1 MATKKDRMTHP
12 VIPQKTVFKTTD
24 EIKGGIVTACKIM
37 DAWGLTE
44 GLGHVSSRIPGTDH
58 FVVTPRKGP
67 GQVEKKEDLMIID
80 FDGNLVEGKGIPFG
94 ESSLHLEIYR
104 KRPDVGAICRFWS
117 ETTTVLGALNHL
129 VRPILG
135 RHDGLG
141 YEVCYFYE
149 ARLHSENR
157 EASVR
162 MAGVLG
168 DAYGIILRGS
178 GVATVGTNI
187 IDACVRAV
195 FLERAAIYQYK
206 ASLLGE
212 PIFLSLDEMDKWNE
226 QYWHLPDYDLYL
238 RFWDYFKS
246 KL

>member
-1 MATKKDRMTHP
+1 MATKKGKMTHP
-12 VIPQKTVFKTTD
+12 VIPQKSVFKTTD
-24 EIKGGIVTACKIM
+24 EIKEGIVTACKIM
-37 DAWGLTE
+37 DKWGLTE

-80 FDGNLVEGKGIPFG
+80 FDGNLIEGKGIPFG
-94 ESSLHLEIYR
+94 ERSLHLEIYR
-104 KRPDVGAICRFWS
+104 TRPDVGAICSFWS
-117 ETTTVLGALNHL
+117 EATTVLGALNRP
-129 VRPILG
+129 VRPIIG
-135 RHDGLG
+135 PHYVLG
-141 YEVCYFYE
+141 YEVPIFNE
-149 ARLHSENR
+149 ARLHSNR
-157 EASVR
+157 EVSER
-162 MAGVLG
+162 MAEVLG

-195 FLERAAIYQYK
+195 YLEQAAIYQYK

-226 QYWHLPDYDLYL
+226 QYWRSTDYDLYL